1 MVYRKELT
9 FLAIIFIG
17 ASLLLTLAY
26 SLKADFRVSVGEFGD
41 AQFIGGFNSDEAG
54 APRYRWTGRTRVVN
68 DQTSALINFPISPA
82 SGSNNRVRLE
92 LGSALAKDSGQKTPP
107 IVTVLA
113 NGVEIGK
120 AQTVEGVVKEFEFAL
135 PEAAIK
141 GDNSQLEL
149 RSQVFRAE
157 GRTLGVKVQA
167 VKLLT
172 GPTLRIPPFE
182 VWLWALVYAGAGG
195 LLILKLLGRP
205 GIFTRPYVVAGVGVM
220 LLLPLLAMPYLAP
233 ANLNLWYG
241 PSNNDPYLMQI
252 VAWGMTA
259 VAAVVWAGKIG
270 DWLWEFP
277 ARLEEGHLAR
287 NLLIVISLIYF
298 VYAFAVIVQ
307 MDFIGHADYADNGV
321 VARNL
326 IRGNGLSVDYA
337 AQFYTRYD
345 KLPHP
350 ADTWPLLQPLLIAP
364 FFAVL
369 GPTAF
374 AAKLP
379 NLLIM
384 LALAWAIFRWGSR
397 YFNRATGLG
406 AAILALAAPALFET
420 VAYPINDLAFTFF
433 TFLLL
438 MNVYRASQ
446 FRPIAGAADS
456 PLPKTEVLE
465 VTGDSVPKITSL
477 KQLKSLLQVQQLWL
491 WSGLWGGLLLWSKPS
506 GGVVLVAAGLWLLWQ
521 KFWNK
526 QVKIE
531 WYSLLLWGGVVL
543 LVISPYVGRSF
554 VLGNTPVYSTE
565 RYDVW
570 LLEYTP
576 WERIYNP
583 YYVTGQ
589 PLPAPNQLLG
599 YGFDTILKVKYN
611 QFRDAAQDFLSG
623 KYAAP
628 LLWLFGMVGLV
639 GLSRRRYGLSGLV
652 GFSFIVYFLFIT
664 LYWHYEIRYFM
675 VWLPW
680 LFLLGVY
687 GLSWIYQKLRQN
699 ENEPKTGKLGVWVLV
714 GIFAVLVLP
723 NLPTILDPGYTGKT
737 GIVTTSEWIKANT
750 PADAVI
756 MTRVPWQLSFHA
768 DRKSVMIPNNITKVE
783 QLRPILQDYRVK
795 YIQFSYINQENGRP
809 DDAIWRERTGLWDLV
824 LRKPVPGFTLVYD
837 KDGFLVY
844 EITG

>member
-1 MVYRKELT
+1 MLYRKELT
-9 FLAIIFIG
+9 FLAIILIG
-17 ASLLLTLAY
+17 ASLLLTLVY

-41 AQFIGGFNSDEAG
+41 GPYIAGFNSDEAG
-54 APRYRWTGRTRVVN
+54 APRYRWTGRTRIEN
-68 DQTSALINFPISPA
+68 DQTSALINFPINPA

-107 IVTVLA
+107 IVIVLA

-120 AQTVEGVVKEFEFAL
+120 AQTIEGVVKEFEFAL
-135 PEAAIK
+135 PEAATK
-141 GDNSQLEL
+141 GDNFQLEL
-149 RSQVFRAE
+149 RSPVFRAE

-167 VKLLT
+167 IKLLT

-182 VWLWALVYAGAGG
+182 VWFWALVYAGAAGLLVGAWSPRPVQTGVRSAIGG
-195 LLILKLLGRP
+195 L
-205 GIFTRPYVVAGVGVM
+205 V
-220 LLLPLLAMPYLAP
+220 LLLPILAIPYLAP
-233 ANLNLWYG
+233 ASINLWYG
-241 PSNNDPYLMQI
+241 PSNNDPYLMQ
-252 VAWGMTA
+252 VAAWVMAA
-259 VAAVVWAGKIG
+259 VAAVAWVGKIG

-277 ARLEEGHLAR
+277 ARLEQENLAR
-287 NLLIVISLIYF
+287 NLLMIVSLIYF
-298 VYAFAVIVQ
+298 VYAFAVIAQ

-379 NLLIM
+379 NLIIM
-384 LALAWAIFRWGSR
+384 LALAWAIFRWGSH
-397 YFNRATGLG
+397 YFNRTTGLG
-406 AAILALAAPALFET
+406 AAILALGAPALFET

-446 FRPIAGAADS
+446 YRPIAGAAD
-456 PLPKTEVLE
+456 TETE
-465 VTGDSVPKITSL
+465 IKEIIDPDKPKITQL
-477 KQLKSLLQVQQLWL
+477 KRLKSLIQVHRLWL

-506 GGVVLVAAGLWLLWQ
+506 GGIVLVATGLWLLWQ

-531 WYSLLLWGGVVL
+531 WYSLLLWGGLVL
-543 LVISPYVGRSF
+543 LVISPYIGRSF
-554 VLGNTPVYSTE
+554 ILGNTPIYSTE

-570 LLEYTP
+570 TLEYAP

-599 YGFDTILKVKYN
+599 YGFDTIVKVKYN
-611 QFRDAAQDFLSG
+611 QFRDAAQDFMSG

-628 LLWLFGMVGLV
+628 LLWLFGIVGLV
-639 GLSRRRYGLSGLV
+639 GLSRRRYGLLGLV
-652 GFSFIVYFLFIT
+652 AFSFLTYFLFIT

-687 GLSWIYQKLRQN
+687 GLSWLYQKLRQN
-699 ENEPKTGKLGVWVLV
+699 ENEPRAGKLGVWLMAGV
-714 GIFAVLVLP
+714 FAVLLLP

-750 PADAVI
+750 PANAVI

-783 QLRPILQDYRVK
+783 QLRPILNDYKVK
-795 YIQFSYINQENGRP
+795 YIQFSYINQENGQP
-809 DDAIWRERTGLWDLV
+809 DDAIWRERTGLWDLIV
-824 LRKPVPGFTLVYD
+824 RKPVSGFKLVYD